1 MTSRRGAKLRV
12 KKTSRT
18 TWNRLIFL
26 FLLIGLGIGGYFL
39 GQRMFLTGLWGSSSR
54 PQGVEESLASG
65 EKREVILF
73 FAAPTGEGLVTEPR
87 SILRSVLLEE
97 IKTTVQALITGSEQG
112 NLPVVPAQAQVRE
125 VYLDKEGTAYID
137 FSREIQSAPQGGGW
151 WELLTVYSIVNSL
164 TQNFPEVR
172 QVQILVEGQAVETL
186 TGHVRT
192 DRPFTERLSF

>member
-12 KKTSRT
+12 KKTSRKA
-18 TWNRLIFL
+18 WNRLSFL
-26 FLLIGLGIGGYFL
+26 FLLIGLGLGGYYL
-39 GQRMFLTGLWGSSSR
+39 GQKMVLPGLLGGPSQ

-65 EKREVILF
+65 EKREVVLF
-73 FAAPTGEGLVTEPR
+73 FAAPTGEGLVTELRSIPR
-87 SILRSVLLEE
+87 SILLEE
-97 IKTTVQALITGSEQG
+97 IKTTVQALISGSQQG

-125 VYLDKEGTAYID
+125 VYLDQEGTAYID
-137 FSREIQSAPQGGGW
+137 FSHEIRSEHQGGGW

-192 DRPFTERLSF
+192 DRPFSERLSF